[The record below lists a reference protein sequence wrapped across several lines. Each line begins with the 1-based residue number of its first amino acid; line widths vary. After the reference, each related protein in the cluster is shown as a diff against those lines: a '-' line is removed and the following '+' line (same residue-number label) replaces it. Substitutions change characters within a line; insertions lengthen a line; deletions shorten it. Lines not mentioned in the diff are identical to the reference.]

1 MVVLP
6 AAVAVPFH
14 RLTTPATG
22 RWWRLVL
29 ALLLGAL
36 GLVVTSLIALAVV
49 VLGAEAL
56 GFGTTHIAAH
66 RIGVR
71 LLLATNL
78 GLALLIPVAGLLT
91 LLLYR
96 HRQRW
101 VSSVKPG
108 LRWRWLIVAVGAAGA
123 VWAILLLLGLAG
135 ALAERKQSIDG
146 RTAGLL
152 AVVVLTTPLQAA
164 GEEYLFRGFVL
175 QSLGAA
181 RLPTWLCCLLSAAL
195 FATAHLQFA
204 PPLFA
209 DRLLLGVV
217 LAWLAVRTGGLES
230 GIAIHTAKNVSG
242 LIPAVLLGKVS
253 QVVQPSGG
261 VTWVPFAVDVVLL
274 SLASWWLLSL
284 ARRRRLGVVRR
295 PTPAALQ

>member
-1 MVVLP
+1 MGLLP
-6 AAVAVPFH
+6 AGVGVPFH
-14 RLTTPATG
+14 RLTTPARG
-22 RWWRLVL
+22 RWWRLAL
-29 ALLLGAL
+29 ALVLGAL
-36 GLVVTSLIALAVV
+36 GLLVTSLVALAVV

-56 GFGTTHIAAH
+56 GFGTTQLSGH

-101 VSSVKPG
+101 VSSVRPG
-108 LRWRWLIVAVGAAGA
+108 LRWRWLFVAVGAAGA

-135 ALAERKQSIDG
+135 ALADRSHPIDS

-181 RLPTWLCCLLSAAL
+181 RLPTWLCCLVSAAL
-195 FATAHLQFA
+195 FATAHLQFS

-217 LAWLAVRTGGLES
+217 LGWLAIRTGGLET
-230 GIAIHTAKNVSG
+230 GIAIHTAKNISG

-253 QVVQPSGG
+253 QAVQPSGG
-261 VTWVPFAVDVVLL
+261 ITWIPFVVDAVLL
-274 SLASWWLLSL
+274 SLVSWWVLSL
-284 ARRRRLGVVRR
+284 ARRRRLDVVRR
-295 PTPAALQ
+295 PTPAGLE

>member
-1 MVVLP
+1 MVVQS
-6 AAVAVPFH
+6 AAGGVPFH
-14 RLTTPATG
+14 RLTTPASG
-22 RWWRLVL
+22 RWWRLLL

-36 GLVVTSLIALAVV
+36 GLLVTSLVALAVV

-56 GFGTTHIAAH
+56 GFGTTRISAH

-71 LLLATNL
+71 LLLATNF
-78 GLALLIPVAGLLT
+78 GLALLSPVAGLLT

-108 LRWRWLIVAVGAAGA
+108 LRWRWLFVAVGAAGA

-135 ALAERKQSIDG
+135 ALAERKQPIDG